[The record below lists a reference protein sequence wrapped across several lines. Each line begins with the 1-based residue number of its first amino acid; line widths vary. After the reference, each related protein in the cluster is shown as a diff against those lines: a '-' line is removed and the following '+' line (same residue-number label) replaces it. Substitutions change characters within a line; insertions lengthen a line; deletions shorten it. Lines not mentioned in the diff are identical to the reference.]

1 MAIKK
6 LYYLQLPQNYF
17 NRLAQKKLRKQD
29 DGLLMQVIYLKMLLA
44 GLGNEGLILYQGI
57 YDSLSEEIA
66 EEIDEDPEVV
76 QKAIDYLLD
85 NHMAREVQDEEGGG
99 MFFPESD
106 ELTGSESESAERVR
120 RHRAKKKEKA
130 LHSDADVT
138 ESNGTVTES
147 NGTVTES
154 NGTVTE
160 CNDIKNKEKNIK
172 EELNKRIKDSYFN
185 SSLKEECDRAPA
197 SADAAGAVSL
207 FTLEDFMECA
217 DENDLDMTEDEIR
230 KCYQANRRKGFEPP
244 KGKRSFSILGT
255 LRGWHKNKAPAPD
268 PEPAPA
274 PKPKPKPKSKDEQI
288 MEISRDYIPE
298 ELLEKYPDA
307 KRTLTGAFCPKSA
320 FLDRG
325 REDLI
330 EYLKDCGVWLSIN
343 PQGEKS
349 PLYKNMITR
358 MEG

>member
-1 MAIKK
+1 MAIKRK
-6 LYYLQLPQNYF
+6 YWLQLPQNYF

-44 GLGNEGLILYQGI
+44 GLGNEGIILYQGI

-76 QKAIDYLLD
+76 QKAIDYFLD
-85 NHMAREVQDEEGGG
+85 NHMAREVQDEEGAG

-106 ELTGSESESAERVR
+106 ELTGSESESAERMR
-120 RHRAKKKEKA
+120 RMRAKAKPKTSQ
-130 LHSDADVT
+130 SD
-138 ESNGTVTES
+138 GTVTES
-147 NGTVTES
+147 DGTVTES
-154 NGTVTE
+154 D
-160 CNDIKNKEKNIK
+160 DIREENIK

-185 SSLKEECDRAPA
+185 SSLKEEGDRAPA
-197 SADAAGAVSL
+197 SADAAGASPL
-207 FTLEDFMECA
+207 FTLEDFLECA

-288 MEISRDYIPE
+288 MEISGDYIPD

-307 KRTLTGAFCPKSA
+307 KRILTGAFCPKSA
-320 FLDRG
+320 FLDEG
-325 REDLI
+325 RDDLVK
-330 EYLKDCGVWLSIN
+330 YLKDCGVWLSD
-343 PQGEKS
+343 S
-349 PLYKNMITR
+349 PKGKESPIYQNMIAR
-358 MEG
+358 KEG

>member
-1 MAIKK
+1 MREPIVKSMPFYPSFCDAIEDLETTEEK
-6 LYYLQLPQNYF
+6 LAAFQ
-17 NRLAQKKLRKQD
+17 
-29 DGLLMQVIYLKMLLA
+29 MLTD
-44 GLGNEGLILYQGI
+44 YGI
-57 YDSLSEEIA
+57 YGIDP
-66 EEIDEDPEVV
+66 DEDISRALRLIFKLAKPNIDVARARSLGG
-76 QKAIDYLLD
+76 QKGG
-85 NHMAREVQDEEGGG
+85 RPRKEE
-99 MFFPESD
+99 
-106 ELTGSESESAERVR
+106 T
-120 RHRAKKKEKA
+120 KKPMVKPK
-130 LHSDADVT
+130 VT
-138 ESNGTVTES
+138 SSNTKGF
-147 NGTVTES
+147 
-154 NGTVTE
+154 
-160 CNDIKNKEKNIK
+160 NDIKNKNR
-172 EELNKRIKDSYFN
+172 EEDIENDSDSLLS
-185 SSLKEECDRAPA
+185 SSLKREGDRAPA
-197 SADAAGAVSL
+197 PADAAGASPL

-274 PKPKPKPKSKDEQI
+274 PKPKTKPKSKDEQVL
-288 MEISRDYIPE
+288 EISRDYIPE

-349 PLYKNMITR
+349 PLYKNMIVR
-358 MEG
+358 IGE